1 MGLLSPLG
9 SIDLLIICPGGRGG
23 RPEGWSPPFFCL
35 FFNRMVVGM
44 ALGGD
49 VALIFRISVVRGG
62 LFFYYRFLLGTVTGG
77 GGGCFIHIICSE

>member
-23 RPEGWSPPFFCL
+23 RVVPPRVYPPIFCL

-44 ALGGD
+44 ALGG
-49 VALIFRISVVRGG
+49 ASPL
-62 LFFYYRFLLGTVTGG
+62 Y
-77 GGGCFIHIICSE
+77 SE

>member
-23 RPEGWSPPFFCL
+23 RVVPPRVYPPIFCL

-44 ALGGD
+44 ALWGGGG

-62 LFFYYRFLLGTVTGG
+62 G
-77 GGGCFIHIICSE
+77 FIPIIYS